1 MAACQLWG
9 ATQVTTMKTAAIQG
23 DNGTDLEKEVPFQF
37 GELFFSR
44 TDEKGRILS
53 GNTVFRRISQYSW
66 DELKNKPHN
75 IIRHPDMPRAVFW
88 LLWDTIRRGRPIGAY
103 VKNRAKD
110 GRHYWVFA
118 IVTPIEG
125 GYLSVRIKPSSPF
138 FQVAEQEY
146 RALLP
151 VEEGRQLKPAESAK
165 ILLGRIAELG
175 FRDYTAF
182 MAAALAQEISARD
195 RQLGRMPDPAIP
207 RFEALGSAAKDLL
220 KHAENISDGYATS
233 RYIPL
238 NLRVQAAQLG
248 DAAATIGV
256 ISVNY
261 SIIANDIKN
270 LMDELVGSAL
280 KVAEAVNS
288 GLFLFC
294 TARLQKETVEL
305 SRSEAPAAGMI
316 DRLEMELLEEQC
328 GTYSRG
334 AADGLQTIAVNA
346 ERFHEACA
354 EMQKLAAGLEVTRVM
369 ANIECARLSG
379 SQSGL
384 NALSASL
391 AQFQAAISNGLSEIA
406 SLSRFIQANT
416 QKLIEIT
423 EHRAPAAGCKPA
435 AALNAPCSA

>member
-1 MAACQLWG
+1 
-9 ATQVTTMKTAAIQG
+9 MKTAAVQG
-23 DNGTDLEKEVPFQF
+23 GNGAALEQEVPFQF
-37 GELFFSR
+37 DELFFSR

-53 GNTVFRRISQYSW
+53 GNSVFQKISQYSW
-66 DELKNKPHN
+66 QELINKPHN

-88 LLWDTIRRGRPIGAY
+88 LLWDTVKRGEPIGAY

-110 GRHYWVFA
+110 GRYYWVFA
-118 IVTPIEG
+118 IITPIEG
-125 GYLSVRIKPSSPF
+125 GYLSVRLKPSGPM
-138 FQVAEQEY
+138 FQVVEQEY

-151 VEEGRQLKPAESAK
+151 AEEGRQLKPAASAK
-165 ILLGRIAELG
+165 MLLGRIAELG
-175 FRDYTAF
+175 FRDYAAF

-195 RQLGRMPDPAIP
+195 RQLGRMPDPAISQ
-207 RFEALGSAAKDLL
+207 FEALGGAAKDLL
-220 KHAENISDGYATS
+220 KHAEVISDGYSTS

-270 LMDELVGSAL
+270 LMDELVDSAL
-280 KVAEAVNS
+280 KVAEAVSN

-294 TARLQKETVEL
+294 TARLQKETVDFF
-305 SRSEAPAAGMI
+305 RSEASAAGPVN
-316 DRLEMELLEEQC
+316 RLEMEQLERQC
-328 GTYSRG
+328 RAYSRN
-334 AADGLQTIAVNA
+334 AVDGLQTIATNA
-346 ERFHEACA
+346 GRFHEACA

-369 ANIECARLSG
+369 ANIESARLSTSHG
-379 SQSGL
+379 GL

-416 QKLIEIT
+416 QKLIGET
-423 EHRAPAAGCKPA
+423 EHRIHTAACQPAASPSRANA
-435 AALNAPCSA
+435 A